1 MVDQMP
7 IDEMLF
13 QEASNICDEIITL
26 NVTSQSAYMRTFD
39 LLCSIYSLKDESY
52 SIAKIKEKIKDF
64 LETEKKVAE
73 KFANRHKILETES
86 VSISSKKVDQ
96 IIEQIEI
103 MDEMKAI
110 DQKILNKWKKITGY
124 EPLPEIDQEIL
135 NTIYY
140 VYSSNNGANPTK
152 EIKNKLKYRLQ
163 LFVMEDRIAKYE
175 KLNMAASK

>member
-1 MVDQMP
+1 MTNQMP

-73 KFANRHKILETES
+73 KFANRHKILEMES

-103 MDEMKAI
+103 MDEM
-110 DQKILNKWKKITGY
+110 DQEILNKWKKITGY
-124 EPLPEIDQEIL
+124 ESLPEMDQEIL

-140 VYSSNNGANPTK
+140 VYGSNKGANLTK

-163 LFVMEDRIAKYE
+163 LFVIEERIAKYE
-175 KLNMAASK
+175 KLNMAA